1 MVTGNYPEIQT
12 VKVFGGEVTDP
23 EPFMLRGASETGDEL
38 FRLIEGITPDKFY
51 TVNGLKP
58 ATPYLYR
65 VKAIYVNGTESLWS
79 NTREVLLAE
88 GGDVVLGDIDGDG
101 NVSIV
106 DVTELIKALLSDGAD
121 ALDIRVADCTG
132 DGVVSISDVTELIN
146 YLLSGKW

>member
-1 MVTGNYPEIQT
+1 M
-12 VKVFGGEVTDP
+12 
-23 EPFMLRGASETGDEL
+23 
-38 FRLIEGITPDKFY
+38 
-51 TVNGLKP
+51 
-58 ATPYLYR
+58 
-65 VKAIYVNGTESLWS
+65 NGTESLWS